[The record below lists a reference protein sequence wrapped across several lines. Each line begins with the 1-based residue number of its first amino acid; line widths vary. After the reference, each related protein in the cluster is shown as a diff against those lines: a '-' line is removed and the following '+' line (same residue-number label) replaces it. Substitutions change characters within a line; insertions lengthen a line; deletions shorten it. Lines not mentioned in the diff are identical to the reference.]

1 MTNMKTARRRTR
13 PESVGGVEVAIQRA
27 STLRGLP
34 TNTEMRRWIALS
46 VRRFRLSACV
56 TVRIVDTVEG
66 AALNERWRGKPGP
79 TNVLS
84 FPITGLESLAPALLG
99 DIVLCA
105 PVLKAEAAA
114 QRKTIAAHCAHLLVH
129 GTLHLLGHDHVKPRE
144 AAVME
149 HLETELLAELEF
161 PDPYAERP

>member
-1 MTNMKTARRRTR
+1 M
-13 PESVGGVEVAIQRA
+13 SVEVHVQRA

-34 TNTEMRRWIALS
+34 SNRQMSAWLAQALAPLRPQAS
-46 VRRFRLSACV
+46 L
-56 TVRIVDTVEG
+56 TVRIVDAEEG
-66 AALNERWRGKPGP
+66 SALNAQWRGKPGP

-84 FPITGLESLAPALLG
+84 FPVSGLEAIAPTLLG

-129 GTLHLLGHDHVKPRE
+129 GALHLLGYDHLDDAE
-144 AAVME
+144 AEKME
-149 HLETELLAELEF
+149 ALERQLLANMEF
-161 PDPYAERP
+161 PDPYAERELKP